1 VPNGW
6 LTMADGDARLAAVV
20 TLTPGTTLDIGGV
33 RNLRLTGGP
42 TQADAS
48 SIYTGSGRLTGRGV
62 TVSSADPATNQP
74 MPPGLGRPFIVVA
87 GGGRMDTSDVT
98 FSDLGAPVNDPDDRT
113 GVQLN
118 PGSSGVLE
126 RTTFLRNT
134 VGLRLSESQGV
145 RLDGVRVAESVSD
158 GLVLEGDRATTLRGV
173 MAEANGGNGVLVKG
187 VTTDRPITG
196 ITTAGNQAYGL
207 AVVGQ
212 KAPQITGVVTGGD
225 KIGGLRL
232 NRSSGAH
239 VADFTAT
246 NQPIAVFTHVG
257 SSGVLLERLHI
268 TGGRR
273 GVVVEKSTAGLQ
285 LRQSTIDGT
294 SSIGVS
300 IGGHDI
306 SLDGVSVTGAKTG
319 VRVERGAGG
328 VTAIGLNLS
337 GGGNGFVANPG
348 STGVVLRNFVAT
360 GIGDDAVRTYSPD
373 AQISTGKII
382 GAQTGIVTGAPTA
395 ITDTAITEVGVG
407 ISARAGAAAAVNRID
422 IAALTVGINNAPG
435 KPVQLRDSRVHALQ
449 ALRGEVL
456 LLGYNDLS
464 LPPLNLLGAIG
475 VPLVLLAVFLELM
488 HSARQRRFGRG
499 GGRGGGR
506 RMPPL
511 VARAG
516 A

>member
-6 LTMADGDARLAAVV
+6 LTMADGDARLATVV

-48 SIYTGSGRLTGRGV
+48 AIYTGSGRLTGRGV

-74 MPPGLGRPFIVVA
+74 MPPGVGRPFIVVA
-87 GGGRMDTSDVT
+87 SGGRLDTSDVT

-158 GLVLEGDRATTLRGV
+158 GLVLQGDRATTLRGIS
-173 MAEANGGNGVLVKG
+173 AEANGGNGVLVKG

-196 ITTAGNQAYGL
+196 ITTSGNQAYGL

-268 TGGRR
+268 SGGRR
-273 GVVVEKSTAGLQ
+273 GVVVEKSTVGLQ

-294 SSIGVS
+294 SAIGVS
-300 IGGHDI
+300 IGGHDVT
-306 SLDGVSVTGAKTG
+306 LDGVSVTGAKTG

-328 VTAIGLNLS
+328 ITASGLNLS

-348 STGVVLRNFVAT
+348 SSGVVLRNFVAT

-373 AQISTGKII
+373 ARISAGKII

-395 ITDTAITEVGVG
+395 IDDTAITEVGVG

-449 ALRGEVL
+449 ALRGEVQ
-456 LLGYNDLS
+456 LLGFNDLS

-475 VPLVLLAVFLELM
+475 VPLVLLAVFLELL
-488 HSARQRRFGRG
+488 HSARQRGS
-499 GGRGGGR
+499 GRGGGR
-506 RMPPL
+506 RRPPM
-511 VARAG
+511 VAG
-516 A
+516 AGV